1 MSIIKYPLAT
11 EKGIRAVETD
21 NKIIFVVDREAKKG
35 EIKAAIEKM
44 LGAKVIS
51 VNTHQ
56 DPNGQKRAY
65 VRFSNATPAIDI
77 ATKLGMM

>member
-11 EKGIRAVETD
+11 EKGIRAVESE
-21 NKIIFVVDREAKKG
+21 NKIIFVVEKG
-35 EIKAAIEKM
+35 ATKEEIKQSIEKM
-44 LGAKVIS
+44 LSTKVVS
-51 VNTHQ
+51 VNTQ
-56 DPNGQKRAY
+56 NGPDGEKIAY